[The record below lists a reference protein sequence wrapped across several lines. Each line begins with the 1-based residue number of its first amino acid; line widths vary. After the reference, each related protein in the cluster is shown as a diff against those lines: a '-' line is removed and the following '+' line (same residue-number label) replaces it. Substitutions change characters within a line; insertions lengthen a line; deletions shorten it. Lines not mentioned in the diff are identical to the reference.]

1 MLMLVKRNCWLY
13 FRNRSGVFTSLLGA
27 LISFFLY
34 LIFLKANIKA
44 DWARV
49 PNTNTLLDFWL
60 IGGTLT
66 ITGLTTSLSAL
77 GQLVA
82 DREKQVANDL
92 YLTDLGPWGL
102 EFSYLLTATF
112 ISFIMQVLV
121 FLVMVS
127 YFCLTDQINFSL
139 SVLPELSLVMLLS
152 AALASL
158 FNLLIVRRFHSL
170 DNLGRFANI
179 VGAASG
185 FLVGTYVPIG
195 SLPQS
200 AQYLMKLT
208 PSTYIASLF
217 RQVMMKEGMATAFVN
232 NEKAADQFEKIM
244 GIRLHW
250 DSLLTRQETYYIV
263 VVVLTLLLG
272 LWILLQARTSRLLKV
287 KVQSRN

>member
-1 MLMLVKRNCWLY
+1 MLVKRNCWLY
-13 FRNRSGVFTSLLGA
+13 FRNRSGVLASLLGA

-82 DREKQVANDL
+82 DREKQVASDL

-102 EFSYLLTATF
+102 EFSYLLTATL

-127 YFCLTDQINFSL
+127 YFSLADQIVFSL
-139 SVLPELSLVMLLS
+139 GALPELSLVLFLS

-158 FNLLIVRRFHSL
+158 FNLLIVRRFRSL

-195 SLPQS
+195 SLPQA

-217 RQVMMKEGMATAFVN
+217 RQVLMKEGMVDAFSN

-250 DSLLTRQETYYIV
+250 DVLLTRQETYYIV

-272 LWILLQARTSRLLKV
+272 LWLLLQARTSRLLKV
-287 KVQSRN
+287 KV